1 VLPIRRAH
9 KGVRTPAHTAWRAA
23 PLARICGAEGATLAR
38 PLGARSLALPSA
50 GRGASFPTV
59 RNSRSLA
66 LPGGRA
72 CSLRAVRSW
81 ARCMPTVNRAR
92 QVDVVSSIDDSHPCC
107 ACP

>member
-50 GRGASFPTV
+50 GRVFPHSQEQPIASATRRPGLLVARRALLGALHA
-59 RNSRSLA
+59 NGE
-66 LPGGRA
+66 PGPSGR
-72 CSLRAVRSW
+72 R
-81 ARCMPTVNRAR
+81 R
-92 QVDVVSSIDDSHPCC
+92 QFD
-107 ACP
+107 